1 MHVITHPLLK
11 KLGLDL
17 IFKNFRQVIK
27 YVPFVAKA
35 VEKAVIAHIYRYLL
49 SYSSVVHSSLRRQTP
64 RCDEKDPY

>member
-11 KLGLDL
+11 KLGLDF
-17 IFKNFRQVIK
+17 IFNNFRPVIN
-27 YVPFVAKA
+27 VPFVAKA
-35 VEKAVIAHIYRYLL
+35 VEKAVLAHRYRYLL